1 MKRPQDDIWRV
12 RVNGYSSGRTLSFN
26 DDLIRRIVL
35 AINDIELLKDIST
48 EMRLTSDD
56 KNAYKWTMKE
66 FRQWLIEEIN
76 RTAANYV

>member
-1 MKRPQDDIWRV
+1 MKRPQYDIWRV
-12 RVNGYSSGRTLSFN
+12 RVKGYSSGRTLSFN
-26 DDLIRRIVL
+26 DDLIRHIVL
-35 AINDIELLKDIST
+35 SINDIELLKDIST